1 MDIQEMLQNARA
13 KNRGTLTEAESKQ
26 LLKHYDVPVVRE
38 VVVKTAEEAEKE
50 ALLLGFPVVLK
61 GLGAKLT
68 HKTERGVVQLD
79 LKSPGEVRRA
89 AELVAERAGRDL
101 EGFLIQP
108 MLTGRRE
115 FVAGLVCDRQFGPVI
130 MFGLGGIFTEAISDV
145 TFRVAPIDEK
155 DASLMIDEIQ
165 ARALLGP
172 FRGEAPVNRKQL
184 VDTLVGLSRMG
195 MQYPDISEVDIN
207 PLLVSADGE
216 VTAVDAL
223 VVLGEKQKTKALS
236 PPVSLRAIGELFY
249 PSSIAFIGASA
260 QFGKWGYLL
269 FINTIAGGYKGI
281 VYLVNSKGGSI
292 AGRDVFKSV
301 TDIPDPVDLAV
312 VTIPAE
318 HIRSLIPQLKE
329 KKIKNVLLVTS
340 GFSEAGEE
348 GRRLEERLIHEA
360 REAGILVL
368 GPNTMGICNPHESLF
383 CMYNHVRPKAGSTA
397 LVAQSGNLGTQ
408 LLVFAEEA
416 GIGIRA
422 FCGSGNE
429 AMITIEDYMDA
440 FEIDNL
446 SKTVVLYIE
455 SIKNGRRFFES
466 ARRLSHNKP
475 VVVLKG
481 GRTPA
486 GEQAAASHTGAI
498 ASNVRIFEAACRQA
512 GIILVEQPMDLLDAS
527 AAFSSLPLPKG
538 KRVAIMTLGGGW
550 GVITA
555 DLCVEYGLEVTPLS
569 DDIIDRINQILPPY
583 WSHANPVDLVA
594 EMNHEVP
601 LTVLEELVKWEGC
614 DAVLHMGIT
623 GRPYFVRK
631 MMASAAA
638 ADNTYNSAYFEKV
651 PARLAEFE
659 EHYCEHVVRLMEKYN
674 KTILGVNLVSEQH
687 TRTIFDVEGCFYKG
701 VSFLAPE
708 RAVKALSKMYG
719 YKRWLDH
726 EGFSAFHEP

>member
-1 MDIQEMLQNARA
+1 MDIQEMVQKARA
-13 KNRGTLTEAESKQ
+13 ENRGALTEAESKQ
-26 LLKHYDVPVVRE
+26 LLKHYGVPVVYE
-38 VVVKTAEEAEKE
+38 VVVKTPDEAVQQAKR
-50 ALLLGFPVVLK
+50 LNFPVVLK

-79 LKSPGEVRRA
+79 LKSPEEVRQA
-89 AELVAERAGRDL
+89 ADLIAERAGGDL

-115 FVAGLVCDRQFGPVI
+115 FVAGLIHDRQFGPVT
-130 MFGLGGIFTEAISDV
+130 MFGLGGIFTEALSDV

-172 FRGEAPVNRKQL
+172 FRGEAPVNREQL

-195 MQYPDISEVDIN
+195 MQYPEISEVDIN
-207 PLLVSADGE
+207 PLLVSADGQ

-223 VVLGEKQKTKALS
+223 VVLGEKQKAETFS
-236 PPVSLRAIGELFY
+236 PPVPVRAIGELFC
-249 PSSIAFIGASA
+249 PRSIAFIGASA

-281 VYLVNSKGGSI
+281 IYLVNSKGGSI

-301 TDIPDPVDLAV
+301 MDIPDPVDLAV

-318 HIRSLIPQLKE
+318 YIRSLIPQLKE
-329 KKIKNVLLVTS
+329 KKIKNMLLITS
-340 GFSEAGEE
+340 GFSEVGEE

-368 GPNTMGICNPHESLF
+368 GPNTMGICNPHESFF
-383 CMYNHVRPKAGSTA
+383 CMYHHIRQKPGSTA

-408 LLVFAEEA
+408 LLTFAENA

-440 FEIDNL
+440 FEIDDL
-446 SKTVVLYIE
+446 SKTVVLYLE

-466 ARRLSHNKP
+466 ARRVSHNKP

-498 ASNVRIFEAACRQA
+498 ASNVKIFEAACRQA
-512 GIILVEQPMDLLDAS
+512 GIVLVDQPMDLLDAS

-555 DLCVEYGLEVTPLS
+555 DLCVEYGLDVPPLS
-569 DDIIDRINQILPPY
+569 DDIIHRINQILPPY

-594 EMNHEVP
+594 EMNFEISM
-601 LTVLEELVKWEGC
+601 TVLEELIKWAGC

-623 GRPYFVRK
+623 GRSYFVRH
-631 MMASAAA
+631 MMDSAAV
-638 ADNTYNSAYFEKV
+638 ADKTYNSAYFEKL
-651 PARLAEFE
+651 PARLEEFE
-659 EHYCEHVVRLMEKYN
+659 NRYCEHVVRLMDKYN

-687 TRTIFDVEGCFYKG
+687 TRTIFDVKGSSYKG
-701 VSFLAPE
+701 VSFFTPE
-708 RAVKALSKMYG
+708 RAVKALSKMYE

-726 EGFSAFHEP
+726 EGFSPFHES